1 MEEYKQKRTILCF
14 DLKSFYASVE
24 CALRGLDPFK
34 TPLVVADPGR
44 GGGSIILAVSP
55 FLKAQGIPG
64 RLRVF
69 ELPKVPHL
77 IMAKP
82 RMKEYLKV
90 SSQIIA
96 IYLRFVAQEDLH
108 IYSVDEAFLDVT
120 DYLTY
125 YGCDA
130 YALALRIQQTIL
142 KETKIP
148 ATCGIGDNLLLSKLA
163 LDLES
168 KKATDGIAQWGYE
181 DVPSKV
187 WPISPLSSF
196 WGIGQRLEKRLNQLG
211 LFTIGDI
218 AKADRR
224 VLHRQFGVIGDELYF
239 HAHGIDGSVI
249 KHKYDDL
256 QPMRSVGVGQT
267 LFRDYL
273 GHDIFVVLLEM
284 ADEVAVRLR
293 YVHQEAKVI
302 HFSIGYSKAYGGG
315 FSRQVSLPYASSD
328 PHVILM
334 ACLDLMAQHYLD
346 LPIRRVSIRATGLR
360 YYTPFEQVSL
370 FDSKQEKAQR
380 HALFSAMDRIRA
392 RFGKQSVL
400 RLSSYFDE
408 GTARLRS
415 TLIGG
420 HHG

>member
-1 MEEYKQKRTILCF
+1 MNPRQSKRDILCF

-24 CALRGLDPFK
+24 CAMRGLDPFK

-69 ELPKVPHL
+69 ELPRVPHL

-82 RMKEYLKV
+82 RMKEYLRV
-90 SSQIIA
+90 SSDIIA
-96 IYLRFVAQEDLH
+96 IYLRFVSAEDLH

-130 YALALRIQQTIL
+130 HTLAQRIKKTIL
-142 KETKIP
+142 EETKIP

-168 KKATDGIAQWGYE
+168 KTAATGIAEWRVG
-181 DVPSKV
+181 DVPTKV
-187 WPISPLSSF
+187 WPITPLSSF
-196 WGIGQRLEKRLNQLG
+196 WGIGHRMEKRLNQLG
-211 LFTIGDI
+211 LFSIGDI
-218 AKADRR
+218 AKADRK
-224 VLHRQFGVIGDELYF
+224 VLKRQFGILGEELYF
-239 HAHGIDGSVI
+239 HAHGIDESRI
-249 KHKYDDL
+249 CEKHQDIR
-256 QPMRSVGVGQT
+256 PMKSVGVGQT
-267 LFRDYL
+267 LFRDYH
-273 GHDIFVVLLEM
+273 GSDVFVVLLEM
-284 ADEVAVRLR
+284 ADEVAERLR
-293 YVHQEAKVI
+293 YVHQEARVI
-302 HFSIGYSKAYGGG
+302 HFAVGYSKAYGGG
-315 FSRQVSLPYASSD
+315 FSRQLSLPFPTSD
-328 PHVILM
+328 PEIILM

-346 LPIRRVSIRATGLR
+346 LPIRRLSIRATQLSL
-360 YYTPFEQVSL
+360 YQPFEQMTL
-370 FDSKQEKAQR
+370 FDARHEKAKR
-380 HALFSAMDRIRA
+380 HALYTAIDRVKA